1 MWFRNLRIY
10 TLADDFELTTDLDQ
24 ALAEHS
30 FTPCGRSELAS
41 FGWSSPFG
49 PRSEV
54 LFHKIGDSYLFCA
67 RKEEKVLPSSVV
79 NAQLEEQI
87 EAVEAEQGRR
97 VVGKEKQTM
106 KEDLVHRLLPQAFTR
121 FKLTWGMLDTQL
133 GIVVVDASASNQAE
147 DFLGLLRSS
156 LGSLPVKPWFS
167 DNPTELYFTKWLKN
181 SEIPGDF
188 DFGDEA
194 ELRDNDQDG
203 GILRCKNHELT
214 TPEILAHLEHGK
226 QLTKLGITW
235 ADRITMVIE
244 QDMAIKRFKATDV
257 LLDDQ
262 DKLVDAT
269 AEEKIDAD
277 FALLS
282 GEIRELY
289 PQLVSLFNDEISV
302 D

>member
-10 TLADDFELTTDLDQ
+10 TLADDFELTDNLDQ
-24 ALAEHS
+24 ALEEHA
-30 FTPCGRSELAS
+30 FKPCGRNELAS

-54 LFHKIGDSYLFCA
+54 LFHKIGQAYLFCA
-67 RKEEKVLPSSVV
+67 RKEEKVLPASVV

-87 EAVEAEQGRR
+87 EALEAEQGRR
-97 VVGKEKQTM
+97 VVGKEKQSM
-106 KEDLVHRLLPQAFTR
+106 KEDLVHQLLPQAFTR
-121 FKLTWGMLDTQL
+121 FKLTWGMLDMEHR
-133 GIVVVDASASNQAE
+133 IVIVDASASSQAE
-147 DFLGLLRSS
+147 DFLGLLRGS

-167 DNPTELYFTKWLKN
+167 ENPTELYFTQWLKQGN
-181 SEIPGDF
+181 MPGEF

-194 ELRDNDQDG
+194 ELRDDAQEG
-203 GILRCKNHELT
+203 GIIRCKNHELT
-214 TPEILAHLEHGK
+214 SPEIMAHLEHGK
-226 QLTKLGITW
+226 QITKLAVVW
-235 ADRITMVIE
+235 SERLTMVIE
-244 QDMAIKRFKATDV
+244 QDMAIKRFKATDI
-257 LLDDQ
+257 LMDEQ

-282 GEIRELY
+282 SEIHNFF
-289 PQLVSLFNDEISV
+289 PQLVSLFDDAISV

>member
-10 TLADDFELTTDLDQ
+10 TLADDFELSKDLDQ
-24 ALAEHS
+24 ALAEHQ

-49 PRSEV
+49 TKSEV
-54 LFHKIGDSYLFCA
+54 LYHNIGDSYLFCA

-97 VVGKEKQTM
+97 VVGKEKQSM

-121 FKLTWGMLDTQL
+121 FKLTWGMLDTKL
-133 GIVVVDASASNQAE
+133 KIVVVDASASNQAE

-167 DNPTELYFTKWLKN
+167 DNPTELYFTQWLKKGA
-181 SEIPGDF
+181 IPGDF

-194 ELRDNDQDG
+194 ELRDSDQEG

-214 TPEILAHLEHGK
+214 SPEILAHLEHGK
-226 QLTKLGITW
+226 QLTKLGLIW
-235 ADRITMVIE
+235 ADRITMVFE
-244 QDMAIKRFKATDV
+244 QDMAIKRFKATDM
-257 LLDDQ
+257 LLDEQ
-262 DKLVDAT
+262 DKLVDAS

>member
-10 TLADDFELTTDLDQ
+10 TLADDFQLTDDLEA
-24 ALAEHS
+24 ALSEQQ
-30 FTPCGRSELAS
+30 FKPCGRTELAS

-49 PRSEV
+49 SRSEV

-67 RKEEKVLPSSVV
+67 RKEEKVLPASVV

-97 VVGKEKQTM
+97 VVGKEKQSL

-121 FKLTWGMLDTQL
+121 FKLTWGMLDMQHR
-133 GIVVVDASASNQAE
+133 IVVVDASASNQAE
-147 DFLGLLRSS
+147 DFLGLLRGS

-167 DNPTELYFTKWLKN
+167 DNPTELYFTKWLKDGAL
-181 SEIPGDF
+181 PGDF
-188 DFGDEA
+188 EFGEEA
-194 ELRDNDQDG
+194 ELRDLDQEG
-203 GILRCKNHELT
+203 GIIRCKNHELT
-214 TPEILAHLEHGK
+214 SPEILAHLEHGK
-226 QLTKLGITW
+226 QITKLALIW
-235 ADRITMVIE
+235 SERLSMVME
-244 QDMAIKRFKATDV
+244 QDMAMKRFKPTDR
-257 LLDDQ
+257 LLDEQ
-262 DKLVDAT
+262 DKLVDAS

-282 GEIRELY
+282 GELRELY
-289 PQLVSLFNDEISV
+289 PQLVSLFNEQISV